1 MMNRVDKFIL
11 FVFFLCCLTGLW
23 AVAWA
28 QEDVPEAIA
37 NRQPVEYKSGELR
50 DPFQT
55 YISKEKKADTQ
66 QQKKAELAQLET
78 NLNELK
84 VQGIIWGTKM
94 PQAIIDNKVY
104 IVGDK
109 VENSEIVSINHK
121 GVDLMTAAG
130 VINLAAPG
138 QGEVSS
144 KDN

>member
-11 FVFFLCCLTGLW
+11 FVFFLCCLIDLCS
-23 AVAWA
+23 AAWA
-28 QEDVPEAIA
+28 QEDIPEAIA
-37 NRQPVEYKSGELR
+37 NRQPVEYKSEGLR

-55 YISKEKKADTQ
+55 YIVKEKKVDTQ
-66 QQKKAELAQLET
+66 QQKKAELAQWET
-78 NLNELK
+78 KLNELK

-94 PQAIIDNKVY
+94 PQAIIDNNVY

-109 VENSEIVSINHK
+109 VDNAEIVSINNK

-138 QGEVSS
+138 QGEVPS